1 MLAIY
6 KRELRSYF
14 HSMIAY
20 LFIGGLCF
28 FIGVYFLLINVI
40 GGDVHFSTILAY
52 IMFIFM
58 FTFPILTMR
67 SIAEERRTR
76 TDQLLLTSP
85 VSVSGIVIGKFLAMA
100 TVYAVPCLV
109 AAICPLLMLLLPEH
123 HPLPD
128 LVGIIPF
135 FLAGC
140 VYIAIGM
147 FLSSL
152 TENQIIAVA
161 LSVIVFLLLYLAPV
175 FQRYYPDSALGSV
188 IGLGVLVVAAAFFY
202 YTFSKNPL
210 ISAVIGAVG
219 IAALVVVY
227 FVKKDLLAGIVPNLF
242 KACTLTTPLD
252 TLSQYKILDL
262 SGIVFYLSLIFLF
275 VFLTGLM
282 VQKRRWN

>member
-1 MLAIY
+1 MAAIF

-28 FIGVYFLLINVI
+28 FIGIYFLLVNVI
-40 GGDVHFSTILAY
+40 GGNVFFCRILSN

-67 SIAEERRTR
+67 SIAEERRTK

-85 VSVSGIVIGKFLAMA
+85 VSVPEIVLGKFFAMA
-100 TVYAVPCLV
+100 VVYAVPCLI
-109 AAICPLLMLLLPEH
+109 AAVGPLLMLLLPEH

-128 LVGIIPF
+128 LIGILPF
-135 FLAGC
+135 FLVGC
-140 VYIAIGM
+140 VYISIGM

-152 TENQIIAVA
+152 TENQIIAAA
-161 LSVIVFLLLYLAPV
+161 LSVIVFLLLYLAPA
-175 FQRYYPDSALGSV
+175 FQVYYPASALGSA
-188 IGLGVLVVAAAFFY
+188 IGLGVLVVFAAFLY
-202 YTFSKNPL
+202 YSFSKNVYV
-210 ISAVIGAVG
+210 SAGIGAAG
-219 IAALVVVY
+219 IAALVVI
-227 FVKKDLLAGIVPNLF
+227 FLVKKEWLEGIVPQLF
-242 KACTLTTPLD
+242 KICTLTTPLD
-252 TLSQYKILDL
+252 ILSKYQILDL
-262 SGIVFYLSLIFLF
+262 SGVVFYLSLIALF